1 MSDDPVRDHLSNF
14 ENEFLNDD
22 LPSSSSTYRQINYG
36 DELTKAENKAKQTIK
51 SLIEFYFEEEKIS
64 KDEYLNYKKLISEQ
78 SISQLLFLMKT
89 GQEALIKLMQ
99 NIDSGD
105 MSPRMFEVLANLQ
118 RSQLD
123 IVKNYG
129 LLLLS
134 TEEDLRRTQFEVEA
148 KEKEQGKLGDSKI
161 QTSEDKLITSSTKK
175 LLKSV
180 EQYREE
186 DPYQDE
192 NLKSL
197 EEIQEE
203 VRKNSERKKPET
215 KKQEENDENGLFDE
229 FDEIDEY

>member
-1 MSDDPVRDHLSNF
+1 MSDDPIRDHLDNF

-22 LPSSSSTYRQINYG
+22 LPPSSTYRQIDYG
-36 DELTKAENKAKQTIK
+36 QELSKAEEKAKKTIK

-134 TEEDLRRTQFEVEA
+134 TEEDLRRTQFEVES
-148 KEKEQGKLGDSKI
+148 KEKEQGKLGDGGI
-161 QTSEDKLITSSTKK
+161 QTAEDRLITSSTKK

-180 EQYREE
+180 EEYREE

-203 VRKNSERKKPET
+203 VKKNSEQKKPET
-215 KKQEENDENGLFDE
+215 QKKEDDDENSSFDE